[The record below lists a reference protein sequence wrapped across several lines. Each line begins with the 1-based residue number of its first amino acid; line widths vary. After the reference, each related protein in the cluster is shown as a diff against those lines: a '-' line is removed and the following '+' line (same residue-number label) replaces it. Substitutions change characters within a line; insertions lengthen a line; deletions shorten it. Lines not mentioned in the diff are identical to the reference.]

1 MVQNSLG
8 IINLKLY
15 VTADFM
21 LYTVHCVVCTYT
33 QNCYLSCIR
42 QLWGTTLAVFD
53 TWEHVQLTS
62 LCLETDLSTSDTTQ
76 EFHSKVIT
84 NQNMRIYVNIRTMLN
99 IAVACEGFTITGS
112 YLLCFF
118 FIFIIFYLV
127 FISFILQFHI
137 D

>member
-8 IINLKLY
+8 IISLKLY
-15 VTADFM
+15 ATADFI
-21 LYTVHCVVCTYT
+21 LYTVHCVVCTHT
-33 QNCYLSCIR
+33 QNCYSSCIR
-42 QLWGTTLAVFD
+42 QLWRTTLTVFD
-53 TWEHVQLTS
+53 TREHVQLTS

-84 NQNMRIYVNIRTMLN
+84 NQNVRIYVNIRTMLN

-118 FIFIIFYLV
+118 FHFHHILPCFYLIYIT
-127 FISFILQFHI
+127 ISH
-137 D
+137 